1 MADLFY
7 PWWLTLVRMG
17 VRLIILHNLCHSG
30 VCDGKFFIIFF
41 YFFLLD
47 FFKYGIEFVRNKVY
61 CLTLKNYLD
70 MKRNEILNVIRQLSM
85 SQGFYGRLLRD
96 METNEEF
103 AEEVLT
109 ELERQN
115 FGDAVDLV
123 MYIEG

>member
-1 MADLFY
+1 MVSV
-7 PWWLTLVRMG
+7 TE
-17 VRLIILHNLCHSG
+17 
-30 VCDGKFFIIFF
+30 KFSQFF
-41 YFFLLD
+41 FNFFLYFFNC
-47 FFKYGIEFVRNKVY
+47 GTEIVSNNVY

-96 METNEEF
+96 MEVNEEF